1 MKSKLT
7 VITLY
12 IAFVFIITTSLF
24 SCIPAK
30 KINYLQD
37 KSDYSSINDSLPTP
51 KYKIRPGDNLYIKL
65 SSLDPET
72 ELILEPGSRNI
83 KSQNESEKKYK
94 DIYLVNSKGFIDI
107 PQVGDIYVKDFDL
120 EEIKDTIDYSISKY
134 FKQINV
140 QVRLADA
147 YVTILGEV
155 NVPGRYLIQYDD
167 KITFFD
173 LLGMA
178 RDLTKYANR
187 KNLKLVRK
195 TGEKTEIFHIDLTDK
210 KILEKEYFY
219 LMPNDIIYVEQLNA
233 VFWDKS
239 TFPFFSSLSVVL
251 ATTSSV
257 LVIFTYLKALQ
268 P

>member
-1 MKSKLT
+1 MKYKQIIIYTS
-7 VITLY
+7 
-12 IAFVFIITTSLF
+12 FFIIVTSIF
-24 SCIPAK
+24 SCIPAR
-30 KINYLQD
+30 KINYLQE
-37 KSDYSSINDSLPTP
+37 KSGYTASADSITIPQ
-51 KYKIRPGDNLYIKL
+51 YKVRPGDNIYIKL

-72 ELILEPGSRNI
+72 AQILEPTGQNMS
-83 KSQNESEKKYK
+83 SQNESEKKYK
-94 DIYLVNSKGFIDI
+94 DVYNIDTNGYIDI
-107 PQVGDIYVKDFDL
+107 HQIGNIYVKDL
-120 EEIKDTIDYSISKY
+120 TLRQIKDTVDYSISKY

-147 YVTILGEV
+147 FITILGEV
-155 NVPGRYLIQYDD
+155 KKPGRYIIHYDD

-173 LLGMA
+173 LLGLA
-178 RDLTKYANR
+178 GDLTKHANR
-187 KNLKLVRK
+187 KDLKLVRK
-195 TGEKTEIFHIDLTDK
+195 NAGKTEIINIDLTDK
-210 KILEKEYFY
+210 KILEEEYFY